1 MEGRL
6 LGGQGQSGTDR
17 RRVAGGSFQVN
28 SALCPFQHLVCMQV
42 WLSPRICQ
50 DFWHCK
56 LLQQQPQVIFLVGFG
71 PSFNL
76 KCTFLRSFG
85 CFNNGLRVGW
95 VYEVMFVHM
104 LLLNRMSPRSF
115 CNKNFAQGQLGGGY
129 LVGKVDEKGEL
140 TGPDIAYIYPDF
152 RFNLVHKWRK

>member
-1 MEGRL
+1 MTSSSKTIVFFPGGLPPRRSGEDPRRVEKRL
-6 LGGQGQSGTDR
+6 LGGQGQGGTDR
-17 RRVAGGSFQVN
+17 RRVAGGRFQVN

-76 KCTFLRSFG
+76 KCTFFRSFG

-95 VYEVMFVHM
+95 VYEVI
-104 LLLNRMSPRSF
+104 NRMHPRSF
-115 CNKNFAQGQLGGGY
+115 SKKSLHRVNLEEATLLGK
-129 LVGKVDEKGEL
+129 LMKRES
-140 TGPDIAYIYPDF
+140 
-152 RFNLVHKWRK
+152 

>member
-1 MEGRL
+1 MTSSSKTIVFFPGGLPPRRSGEDPRRVEGRL

-76 KCTFLRSFG
+76 KCTFFRSFG

-95 VYEVMFVHM
+95 VYEVMFVNM
-104 LLLNRMSPRSF
+104 LLLNLKSPRSF
-115 CNKNFAQGQLGGGY
+115 CKKNLC
-129 LVGKVDEKGEL
+129 
-140 TGPDIAYIYPDF
+140 TGST
-152 RFNLVHKWRK
+152 WRRLPCWKS